1 MNSKL
6 GYKIDEHGE
15 WNEATID
22 INDVGLHIY
31 AKPNVAGACIGI
43 LDIDGVIYFLSED
56 DDHYVDKCV
65 LTHHELETLWI
76 RLDNLASNIKGAGY
90 DLYLPDS
97 YTSKY
102 PILKSINPGQYSDPS
117 IVRVELKKGCTY
129 DIHLFW
135 IKGWVE
141 VIKKALSLL

>member
-1 MNSKL
+1 MRSKL
-6 GYKIDEHGE
+6 GYKINEHGE

-22 INDVGLHIY
+22 IPSIGLHIY
-31 AKPNVAGACIGI
+31 AKPNIADACIGI
-43 LDIDGVIYFLSED
+43 LDIDDVIYFLSED

-76 RLDNLASNIKGAGY
+76 RLDNLESNIKGTGY
-90 DLYLPDS
+90 DLYLDYS
-97 YTSKY
+97 YKVNNPLLKHIPAQESETS
-102 PILKSINPGQYSDPS
+102 II
-117 IVRVELKKGCTY
+117 RVELKPGCTY